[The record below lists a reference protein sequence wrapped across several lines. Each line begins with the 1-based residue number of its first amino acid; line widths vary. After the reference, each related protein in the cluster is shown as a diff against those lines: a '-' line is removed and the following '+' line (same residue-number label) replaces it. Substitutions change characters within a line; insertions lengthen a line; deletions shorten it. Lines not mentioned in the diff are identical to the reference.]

1 MILDISASDFRR
13 IMNDEELFL
22 PKRWDNV
29 DFYVTLRKLFYHY
42 AEQLRTNLTE
52 DELKNL
58 GITYVM
64 EGLAET
70 VKHYL
75 NGFPA
80 EAYTTFERVMRRL
93 VQTPLKVYE
102 KSAMEDFEDSD
113 TYHEEKLFLFR
124 AVKVSDNRLYHRSRV
139 FHTPYNLRSKV
150 STCRYSIAGYPSLY
164 LGTSLELCCKEI
176 GLWSKE
182 KMVLASSYKLDHS
195 YRRTNFHV
203 RVIEL
208 ALKPQDFLYQ
218 FSENDREI
226 KKEQSQK
233 KGRKI
238 KQYIIESP
246 NVRKAYLLWY
256 PLIAACSF
264 IRVDRKDP
272 FAAEY
277 IIPQLLM
284 QWVRNEFNKI
294 SSSNINDLIGI
305 RYFSCVSMKASEM
318 GFNYVFPTSGSL
330 VSNALPFCGV
340 LAKAFRFT
348 SPKYVCEYKS
358 ISECENELKKATD
371 YDYLDR

>member
-1 MILDISASDFRR
+1 
-13 IMNDEELFL
+13 MNDEELFL

-42 AEQLRTNLTE
+42 AEQLRTYLSE

-64 EGLAET
+64 EGLAKS

-113 TYHEEKLFLFR
+113 INHEEKLFLFR

-164 LGTSLELCCKEI
+164 LGTSLALCCREI
-176 GLWSKE
+176 GLLSKE
-182 KMVLASSYKLDHS
+182 KMVLASGYKLDRS
-195 YRRTNFHV
+195 YRRTNINIK
-203 RVIEL
+203 VIEL
-208 ALKPQDFLYQ
+208 AIKPQDFLYQ
-218 FSENDREI
+218 FSEKDQEI
-226 KKEQSQK
+226 KKEKSQK
-233 KGRKI
+233 KGRII
-238 KQYIIESP
+238 KQYIIGNP
-246 NVRKAYLLWY
+246 NVREAYLLWY
-256 PLIAACSF
+256 PLIASCSF
-264 IRVDRKDP
+264 IRVDRNDP

-277 IIPQLLM
+277 IVPQLLM
-284 QWVRNEFNKI
+284 QWVRNEIKRLDHSSKNK
-294 SSSNINDLIGI
+294 LIGI
-305 RYFSCVSMKASEM
+305 RYFSCVSKKASEM
-318 GFNYVFPTSGSL
+318 GFNYVFPTSGRQKS
-330 VSNALPFCGV
+330 VDLPFCEV
-340 LAKAFRFT
+340 LAKSFRLT
-348 SPKYVCEYKS
+348 TPVYIHEYESVSKCER
-358 ISECENELKKATD
+358 ELKKSPD
-371 YDYLDR
+371 YGFIDK